1 MAALCSCSCGHD
13 SCLSNPCQHNGGCI
27 NTGDDAYACSCDLAH
42 WAGANCEQDVD
53 ECLSDNGGCGA
64 ALCHDTP
71 GASRCG
77 LDTCASGPCQVS
89 LFLPL
94 SFITALCGA
103 LLDFFQ
109 TPVQLLLI
117 VALIYSCT
125 HFIKMYVCDLHSD
138 KHARSTVQNA
148 PTPATTSTG
157 APALSAGRVATART
171 MWMTARHSVEMQKDR
186 CTVVRPLTQPWAR
199 ILC

>member
-77 LDTCASGPCQVS
+77 LDTCASGPCQASPFFNLFYHSS
-89 LFLPL
+89 LRRAVG
-94 SFITALCGA
+94 FILDTYIVKCGA
-103 LLDFFQ
+103 ICAF
-109 TPVQLLLI
+109 TCICV
-117 VALIYSCT
+117 SCT
-125 HFIKMYVCDLHSD
+125 L
-138 KHARSTVQNA
+138 
-148 PTPATTSTG
+148 TG
-157 APALSAGRVATART
+157 ARAQHDATCTNTGDDEYGCACPVG
-171 MWMTARHSVEMQKDR
+171 WQGGNCADDVDDCVPQKGDLPGDQYGGAA
-186 CTVVRPLTQPWAR
+186 TVH
-199 ILC
+199 